1 MIELTK
7 NDDVWFVKTDIGNY
21 YFIEYHEDENLYK
34 VFLDEDED
42 EHLDSHPV
50 MFSNEDFKTCL
61 EWCVRN

>member
-7 NDDVWFVKTDIGNY
+7 NNDVWFVKTDIGNY
-21 YFIEYHEDENLYK
+21 YFIKYHENAYK
-34 VFLDEDED
+34 VFLDEADEYD
-42 EHLDSHPV
+42 LDSDLI